1 MADSIYCSQCGTQ
14 LDAQARFC
22 SKCGNVT
29 ASVAAPVPSQ
39 PGAMA
44 APAPS
49 TATPPPQPMAMSAAA
64 SAMAAPPPQPMAMS
78 AVPPAMPPQYGAI
91 PQAYA
96 QPPGYIATGALP
108 YAGFW
113 MRVGAY
119 LLDLLILIIPL
130 GILSLLPILGIVINI
145 VGIWLYFALQES
157 SERQATIGKRA
168 LNIYVTDLQGRRI
181 SFGQATGRH
190 FGKIISGFILG
201 IGYMMAG
208 FTEKKQ
214 GLHDIMAST
223 LVKRR

>member
-1 MADSIYCSQCGTQ
+1 
-14 LDAQARFC
+14 
-22 SKCGNVT
+22 
-29 ASVAAPVPSQ
+29 
-39 PGAMA
+39 
-44 APAPS
+44 
-49 TATPPPQPMAMSAAA
+49 MAMSAAP
-64 SAMAAPPPQPMAMS
+64 S
-78 AVPPAMPPQYGAI
+78 AMPPQYGAM

-119 LLDLLILIIPL
+119 LLDLLILVIPL

-223 LVKRR
+223 FVKRR

>member
-1 MADSIYCSQCGTQ
+1 
-14 LDAQARFC
+14 
-22 SKCGNVT
+22 
-29 ASVAAPVPSQ
+29 
-39 PGAMA
+39 
-44 APAPS
+44 
-49 TATPPPQPMAMSAAA
+49 
-64 SAMAAPPPQPMAMS
+64 
-78 AVPPAMPPQYGAI
+78 MPPQYGAM

-96 QPPGYIATGALP
+96 QPGYVATGALP

-119 LLDLLILIIPL
+119 LLDVLILVIPL
-130 GILSLLPILGIVINI
+130 GILSLLPFLGIVINI
-145 VGIWLYFALQES
+145 VGVWLYFALQES

-168 LNIYVTDLQGRRI
+168 LNIYVTNLQGRRI

>member
-1 MADSIYCSQCGTQ
+1 MADLIYCSQCGTP
-14 LDAQARFC
+14 LEGQARFC
-22 SKCGNVT
+22 QKCGNSIT
-29 ASVAAPVPSQ
+29 SV
-39 PGAMA
+39 A

-49 TATPPPQPMAMSAAA
+49 QPIAMAAAA
-64 SAMAAPPPQPMAMS
+64 SATAPPLSQPMSMS
-78 AVPPAMPPQYGAI
+78 VAPPAIPQQYGAI
-91 PQAYA
+91 PQPA
-96 QPPGYIATGALP
+96 GYVGLATLP

-119 LLDLLILIIPL
+119 LLDIVILAIPL
-130 GILSLLPILGIVINI
+130 TILAFIPILGIVLNI

-181 SFGQATGRH
+181 SFGQATGRY
-190 FGKIISGFILG
+190 FSKIISGLILG
-201 IGYMMAG
+201 IGYLMAG

-214 GLHDIMAST
+214 GLHDMIAST

>member
-1 MADSIYCSQCGTQ
+1 
-14 LDAQARFC
+14 
-22 SKCGNVT
+22 
-29 ASVAAPVPSQ
+29 
-39 PGAMA
+39 
-44 APAPS
+44 
-49 TATPPPQPMAMSAAA
+49 
-64 SAMAAPPPQPMAMS
+64 
-78 AVPPAMPPQYGAI
+78 MPPQYGAM
-91 PQAYA
+91 PQAYV
-96 QPPGYIATGALP
+96 QPAGYVGPAALP

-119 LLDLLILIIPL
+119 LLDVLILFIPL
-130 GILSLLPILGIVINI
+130 GILSLLPILGIILNI

-190 FGKIISGFILG
+190 FGKIISSLILG

-208 FTEKKQ
+208 FTAQKQ